1 MYVRVQRIL
10 SLAREPV
17 SALPCWLLTVSEPTR
32 FRYIHGL
39 GWLFC
44 FLAPDL
50 ETAISPRSLGSLEW
64 RRIFRNQVLAGIG
77 DGTAFRVRLWK
88 NQAGVLL
95 PLVCQQHRALP
106 LPPPDL
112 WPPFPTS
119 EFGPQHQCLVLTCSA
134 L

>member
-1 MYVRVQRIL
+1 M
-10 SLAREPV
+10 
-17 SALPCWLLTVSEPTR
+17 SALPCWLITVSEPTH

-50 ETAISPRSLGSLEW
+50 ETAISQGALVPLNGGGYLETKFWLVLGM
-64 RRIFRNQVLAGIG
+64 V
-77 DGTAFRVRLWK
+77 
-88 NQAGVLL
+88 L
-95 PLVCQQHRALP
+95 PLGCVCGKIRRVYCYPVCQQHRALP

-119 EFGPQHQCLVLTCSA
+119 EFGPQHQCLVLMCSA